1 MALVGLN
8 AAADQLQIAR
18 EFAVLG
24 DYDTARVYY
33 QGALSQ
39 VSRCAVDGRWAPSPR
54 RFQTLETRADR
65 PRPLPPP
72 PPRAGTSTS
81 SVSTM
86 SPIRSERYAAATRP
100 LATSRAPSRVSR
112 PARPSAPAAPPPDE
126 RPPLP
131 SPPQSKWLG
140 VKRQLADEL
149 DTVTALERERGVF
162 SARPGSAAAAARA
175 GRAPDPATLPGPPVD
190 GPAPVPAP
198 AAPAQTADLT
208 WGGPAKTNL
217 EVARAKPED
226 DPDVWPA
233 PTPREPSLAEARRR
247 SPAVN
252 REKLPAWARRASGAD
267 GGGAASH
274 RAAGPR
280 GASGGQGQG
289 RRVSSGAGAG
299 GGTGAGGAAP
309 RKTTGHVNPS
319 RGARDALKSPRDAG
333 HRGPDGELAEAL
345 QRDILDS
352 SPSVRWDDIAGLT
365 DAKRVLEEA
374 VVLPLWM
381 PEYFRGIRR
390 PWKGVLMFGPPG
402 TGKTM
407 LAKAV
412 ATECGTTFFN
422 ISSSTLASKYR
433 GESERMV
440 RILFDLARHH
450 APSTIFIDEID
461 SLCTSRGAA
470 GEHEASRRVK
480 SEFLVQID
488 GCSGGGDETGEEE
501 KKVMVLA
508 ATNFP
513 WDIDEALRRRL
524 EKRIYIPLPDA
535 DARAALVNI
544 NVRGVEVAKDVDVRA
559 LATRM
564 DGYSGDD
571 ITNVCRDAAMNG
583 MRRKIVG
590 KRPEEIRA
598 MSKEEVA
605 APITMED
612 MREALK
618 RISPSVSKE
627 DVERHMEWLAEFGST

>member
-33 QGALSQ
+33 QGVLTQ
-39 VSRCAVDGRWAPSPR
+39 VSRHVNNTELDAGADPFRVGRWRAVQRQLTDELEAVTNLDGERGMDEEEAMWRGGGRARKENRAPSP
-54 RFQTLETRADR
+54 
-65 PRPLPPP
+65 
-72 PPRAGTSTS
+72 
-81 SVSTM
+81 
-86 SPIRSERYAAATRP
+86 ER
-100 LATSRAPSRVSR
+100 
-112 PARPSAPAAPPPDE
+112 
-126 RPPLP
+126 
-131 SPPQSKWLG
+131 
-140 VKRQLADEL
+140 
-149 DTVTALERERGVF
+149 
-162 SARPGSAAAAARA
+162 
-175 GRAPDPATLPGPPVD
+175 
-190 GPAPVPAP
+190 
-198 AAPAQTADLT
+198 
-208 WGGPAKTNL
+208 
-217 EVARAKPED
+217 
-226 DPDVWPA
+226 DPDVWSA
-233 PTPREPSLAEARRR
+233 PTPRD
-247 SPAVN
+247 SPAKAPP
-252 REKLPAWARRASGAD
+252 RRDDSRLPAWARRDPGSNGAHSSNEP
-267 GGGAASH
+267 G
-274 RAAGPR
+274 R
-280 GASGGQGQG
+280 GVKKKPA
-289 RRVSSGAGAG
+289 
-299 GGTGAGGAAP
+299 
-309 RKTTGHVNPS
+309 
-319 RGARDALKSPRDAG
+319 RG
-333 HRGPDGELAEAL
+333 GPDAALAENL
-345 QRDILDS
+345 RRDILEA
-352 SPSVRWDDIAGLT
+352 SPSVRWDDIAGLN
-365 DAKRVLEEA
+365 DAKRLLEEA

-461 SLCTSRGAA
+461 SLCTSRGAS

-488 GCSGGGDETGEEE
+488 GCSAVDDSNDDSSSDGDGSGG

-535 DARAALVNI
+535 EARNALVNI
-544 NVRGVEVAKDVDVRA
+544 NVRGVEVAPDVDFDA
-559 LATRM
+559 LARRTE
-564 DGYSGDD
+564 GYSGDD

-612 MREALK
+612 MNEALK
-618 RISPSVSKE
+618 RIQPSVARE
-627 DVERHMEWLAEFGST
+627 DVERHLEWLAEFGST

>member
-131 SPPQSKWLG
+131 LPAAEQMA
-140 VKRQLADEL
+140 R
-149 DTVTALERERGVF
+149 REA
-162 SARPGSAAAAARA
+162 SARGRARHGHRARA
-175 GRAPDPATLPGPPVD
+175 RARRLLRPAWKRRRRRSRGPRPDPATLPGPPVD

-252 REKLPAWARRASGAD
+252 REKLPRVGAKSLGRRRRRRRQSPRRGSARSLWWARPRSARVQRGRGRWRNGRGWSGA
-267 GGGAASH
+267 
-274 RAAGPR
+274 P
-280 GASGGQGQG
+280 
-289 RRVSSGAGAG
+289 
-299 GGTGAGGAAP
+299 
-309 RKTTGHVNPS
+309 
-319 RGARDALKSPRDAG
+319 
-333 HRGPDGELAEAL
+333 
-345 QRDILDS
+345 
-352 SPSVRWDDIAGLT
+352 
-365 DAKRVLEEA
+365 
-374 VVLPLWM
+374 
-381 PEYFRGIRR
+381 
-390 PWKGVLMFGPPG
+390 
-402 TGKTM
+402 
-407 LAKAV
+407 
-412 ATECGTTFFN
+412 
-422 ISSSTLASKYR
+422 
-433 GESERMV
+433 
-440 RILFDLARHH
+440 
-450 APSTIFIDEID
+450 
-461 SLCTSRGAA
+461 
-470 GEHEASRRVK
+470 
-480 SEFLVQID
+480 
-488 GCSGGGDETGEEE
+488 
-501 KKVMVLA
+501 
-508 ATNFP
+508 
-513 WDIDEALRRRL
+513 
-524 EKRIYIPLPDA
+524 
-535 DARAALVNI
+535 
-544 NVRGVEVAKDVDVRA
+544 
-559 LATRM
+559 
-564 DGYSGDD
+564 
-571 ITNVCRDAAMNG
+571 
-583 MRRKIVG
+583 
-590 KRPEEIRA
+590 
-598 MSKEEVA
+598 
-605 APITMED
+605 
-612 MREALK
+612 
-618 RISPSVSKE
+618 
-627 DVERHMEWLAEFGST
+627 

>member
-33 QGALSQ
+33 QGVLTQ
-39 VSRCAVDGRWAPSPR
+39 VSRCAPVPSIFQIRFPGPNLSRAPPPA
-54 RFQTLETRADR
+54 LR
-65 PRPLPPP
+65 PRPEPAPN
-72 PPRAGTSTS
+72 PRRRHVHNTELDAGADPFR
-81 SVSTM
+81 VG
-86 SPIRSERYAAATRP
+86 RW
-100 LATSRAPSRVSR
+100 RAV
-112 PARPSAPAAPPPDE
+112 
-126 RPPLP
+126 
-131 SPPQSKWLG
+131 Q
-140 VKRQLADEL
+140 RQLTDEL
-149 DTVTALERERGVF
+149 EAVTNLDAERGMF
-162 SARPGSAAAAARA
+162 STRPGSSAAAARA
-175 GRAPDPATLPGPPVD
+175 RGLVPHVAANLPGPVQEGPLPPSTKARAGAPPGRGGPAAAGRAPSLSRDEEEAMWRGGV
-190 GPAPVPAP
+190 GRARKENRAPS
-198 AAPAQTADLT
+198 
-208 WGGPAKTNL
+208 
-217 EVARAKPED
+217 PER
-226 DPDVWPA
+226 DPDVWSA
-233 PTPREPSLAEARRR
+233 PTPRD
-247 SPAVN
+247 SPAKAPAKG
-252 REKLPAWARRASGAD
+252 RDDSRLPAWARRDPAGNNAHASGDPGPRAKKKPVASSGYGQRRD
-267 GGGAASH
+267 PRGGAKAAMGKGGGAGGRYDPDPFEA
-274 RAAGPR
+274 R
-280 GASGGQGQG
+280 G
-289 RRVSSGAGAG
+289 
-299 GGTGAGGAAP
+299 
-309 RKTTGHVNPS
+309 
-319 RGARDALKSPRDAG
+319 
-333 HRGPDGELAEAL
+333 GPDAALAENL
-345 QRDILDS
+345 RRDILDA
-352 SPSVRWDDIAGLT
+352 SPSVRWDDIAGLH
-365 DAKRVLEEA
+365 DAKRLLEEA

-461 SLCTSRGAA
+461 SLCTSRGAS

-488 GCSGGGDETGEEE
+488 GCSATDDSHDDSHDDENGGKNGGG

-535 DARAALVNI
+535 EARNALVNI
-544 NVRGVEVAKDVDVRA
+544 NVRGVEVASDVDFDA
-559 LATRM
+559 LARRTE
-564 DGYSGDD
+564 GYSGDD

-612 MREALK
+612 MNEALK
-618 RISPSVSKE
+618 RIQPSVARE
-627 DVERHMEWLAEFGST
+627 DVERHLEWLAEFGST